1 MTNKNILKSNR
12 IGSPIICCKNKENV
26 YSFKSVN
33 INNNNN
39 NSKQQ
44 QQEEKNITQK
54 VNMITINDENDI
66 NVSIRDKITNAKQSI
81 QNMKKR
87 ISKLKSENVPASQE
101 TRNIRESSFWKGF
114 LTI

>member
-1 MTNKNILKSNR
+1 MGSKLKPIQANSISSTHNIPLTN
-12 IGSPIICCKNKENV
+12 KNKENV

-33 INNNNN
+33 INNNNI

-101 TRNIRESSFWKGF
+101 PRNIRESSF
-114 LTI
+114 